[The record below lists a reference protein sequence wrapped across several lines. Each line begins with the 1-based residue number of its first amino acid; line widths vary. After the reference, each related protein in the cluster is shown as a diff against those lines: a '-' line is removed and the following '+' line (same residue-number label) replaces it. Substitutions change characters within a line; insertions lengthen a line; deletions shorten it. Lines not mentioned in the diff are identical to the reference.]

1 MPAKN
6 ENAVHQI
13 HRGAC
18 FAGKPRSYSE
28 RSLGQQH
35 HFSSGR
41 LGRLRLQFNAQ
52 KVQLMTISRRAVF
65 LDHPSLD
72 LGDLDLNPLRDCFS
86 ELELFAQTT
95 PDQVIERLKGA
106 SVAISN
112 KIVIDA
118 AAMAASPALK
128 LILIT
133 ATGTNNVDLAAAR
146 AHGITVCNCQGY
158 GTPSVAQHT
167 IMLLLNLATRLADY
181 QKAVAEGR
189 WQQAKQFCLL
199 DYPIV
204 ELEGKTLGLLGHGEL
219 GSAVAR
225 LAEAFGMRV
234 LLGQIPGRP
243 ARPDRLP
250 LEELL
255 PQIDALTLHC
265 PLNEHTRHFI
275 GARELASMKPGAF
288 VVNTARGGLI
298 DEHALA
304 DALRNGHLGG
314 AATDVLSV
322 EPPTAG
328 NPLLAQDIPRL
339 IVTPHNAW
347 GSREARQRIV
357 GQLTENAQGY
367 FSGQALRVVS

>member
-1 MPAKN
+1 
-6 ENAVHQI
+6 
-13 HRGAC
+13 
-18 FAGKPRSYSE
+18 
-28 RSLGQQH
+28 
-35 HFSSGR
+35 
-41 LGRLRLQFNAQ
+41 
-52 KVQLMTISRRAVF
+52 MTNTARAVF

-72 LGDLDLNPLRDCFS
+72 LGDLDLAPLRNCFS
-86 ELELFAQTT
+86 DLQLFARTT
-95 PDQVIERLKGA
+95 PEQVIERLKGA
-106 SVAISN
+106 TVAITN

-118 AAMAASPALK
+118 QAMAASPELK
-128 LILIT
+128 LILIS

-146 AHGITVCNCQGY
+146 SHGITVCNCQGY

-181 QKAVAEGR
+181 QKAVGEGR
-189 WQQAKQFCLL
+189 WQQASQFCLL

-219 GSAVAR
+219 GSAVGR

-243 ARPDRLP
+243 TRPDRLP
-250 LEELL
+250 LEQLL
-255 PQIDALTLHC
+255 PQVDALTLHC
-265 PLNEHTRHFI
+265 PLNEHTRNFI
-275 GARELASMKPGAF
+275 GARELAQLKPGAF

-298 DEHALA
+298 DEQALA
-304 DALRNGHLGG
+304 EALRKGHLGG

-322 EPPTAG
+322 EPPAQG
-328 NPLLAQDIPRL
+328 NPLLAGDIPRL

-357 GQLTENAQGY
+357 GQMSENAQGF
-367 FSGQALRVVS
+367 FSGTARRVVS

>member
-1 MPAKN
+1 
-6 ENAVHQI
+6 
-13 HRGAC
+13 
-18 FAGKPRSYSE
+18 
-28 RSLGQQH
+28 
-35 HFSSGR
+35 
-41 LGRLRLQFNAQ
+41 
-52 KVQLMTISRRAVF
+52 MTNNRRAVF
-65 LDHPSLD
+65 LDHRSLD
-72 LGDLDLNPLRDCFS
+72 LGDLDLSGLQQCFDDLQLCS
-86 ELELFAQTT
+86 LTT
-95 PDQVIERLKGA
+95 PDNIVERLQGA

-112 KIVIDA
+112 KILLNADTLKA
-118 AAMAASPALK
+118 CPELK

-146 AHGITVCNCQGY
+146 AQGITVSNCQGY

-167 IMLLLNLATRLADY
+167 IMLLLNLATRLGDY
-181 QKAVAEGR
+181 QKAVGEGR

-199 DYPIV
+199 DFPIV

-219 GSAVAR
+219 GGAVAR

-234 LLGQIPGRP
+234 LLGQLPGRP
-243 ARPDRLP
+243 ARADRLP
-250 LEELL
+250 LDELL

-275 GARELASMKPGAF
+275 GARELARLKPGAF

-298 DEHALA
+298 DEQALA

-328 NPLLAQDIPRL
+328 NPLLAADIPRL

-357 GQLTENAQGY
+357 GQLIENAQGF
-367 FSGQALRVVS
+367 FSGTALRVVS